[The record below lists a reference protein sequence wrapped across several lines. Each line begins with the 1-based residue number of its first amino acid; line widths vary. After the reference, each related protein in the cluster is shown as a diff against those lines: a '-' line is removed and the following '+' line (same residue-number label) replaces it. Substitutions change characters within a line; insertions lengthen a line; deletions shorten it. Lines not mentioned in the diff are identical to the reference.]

1 MLVEIFIINE
11 INFELASFSVHEWF
25 LQTILCSYYSL
36 YNVERDSLSLL
47 YIPLPAFLQILLSR
61 EGIFGSNYTK
71 ILEATTSSHP
81 DCVSEG
87 LIQDWESLCVSW
99 NHAGYVVVK
108 QFGRRSATGYRQR
121 GLFPKTSQTAVPNNG
136 HSAPPFSISNV

>member
-36 YNVERDSLSLL
+36 YNVERDRLCLL
-47 YIPLPAFLQILLSR
+47 YIPLPPFLQILLSR
-61 EGIFGSNYTK
+61 ERIFGSNCTK

-81 DCVSEG
+81 DCVSGG
-87 LIQDWESLCVSW
+87 LIQDWKSLCVLRS
-99 NHAGYVVVK
+99 HAGYVVVK
-108 QFGRRSATGYRQR
+108 QFGWRSATGYRQR
-121 GLFPKTSQTAVPNNG
+121 GLFPKASQTAVSNNG
-136 HSAPPFSISNV
+136 HSAPPFSIPNV